1 MKKKV
6 FLLLSALFALAVFFA
21 PKQASAAEVT
31 KNGTAIEVKNPT
43 VQISGDASDL
53 YARWGITFKV
63 DIPDN
68 IDINM
73 NDTMTFKV
81 NSPVKIQSSYSFP
94 IYNKAGETVAYAEVS
109 PENGNVTVTFGP
121 YFKDHKLN
129 KNIELTVDVKW
140 EPDNRLA
147 DTTQELDF
155 NGTVVS
161 QKIDPLEGP
170 TPGEMVTKWGLQP
183 TENAEQVH
191 WWARL
196 NQSKKTLKNVEIKD
210 VWDSN
215 QTYVPGS
222 LRVELVDS
230 ENPWVSAGFLS
241 ESDYEITDTGIKVKI
256 DTTDKIIY
264 VDYIVNLVDPTKNPQ
279 NRISITAD
287 GLDSEQSTDVT
298 YTLLSGSG
306 TADGEM
312 PETTTTTT
320 TTTTTEA
327 TTTTAS
333 TTTEATTTTA
343 STTTEATTTT
353 ASTTTEAT
361 TTTASTTTEAT
372 TTTASTTTE
381 ATTTTASTTTE
392 GTTTTASTTT
402 EGTTTESTTT
412 TEATTTTASTTT
424 EGTTTEGSTTETP
437 AVPTTEEPKR
447 PELPNTGTAK
457 GFTVIIGGVL
467 VVVAATL
474 LFTRKKE
481 NQ

>member
-43 VQISGDASDL
+43 VQISGDAADL

-196 NQSKKTLKNVEIKD
+196 NAARKTLSNVEIKD

-320 TTTTTEA
+320 TTESTTESTTTTEA

-381 ATTTTASTTTE
+381 ATTTTASTTT
-392 GTTTTASTTT
+392 
-402 EGTTTESTTT
+402 
-412 TEATTTTASTTT
+412 ASTTT

-467 VVVAATL
+467 VVVAAAL

>member
-1 MKKKV
+1 MKKKL
-6 FLLLSALFALAVFFA
+6 FLLLSALFALAVFFT
-21 PKQASAAEVT
+21 PKQVSAAEVT

-43 VQISGDASDL
+43 VQISGDATDL

-129 KNIELTVDVKW
+129 KNIELKVDVKW

-196 NQSKKTLKNVEIKD
+196 NAARKTLSNVEIKD

-320 TTTTTEA
+320 TTTTTESTTESITESTTS
-327 TTTTAS
+327 TTTTES
-333 TTTEATTTTA
+333 TTESTTTTEATTTTA

-372 TTTASTTTE
+372 TTTAS
-381 ATTTTASTTTE
+381 
-392 GTTTTASTTT
+392 
-402 EGTTTESTTT
+402 
-412 TEATTTTASTTT
+412 TTTASTTT

-467 VVVAATL
+467 VVVAAAL

>member
-21 PKQASAAEVT
+21 PKQVSAAEVT

-43 VQISGDASDL
+43 VQISGDAADL

-196 NQSKKTLKNVEIKD
+196 NAARKTLSNVEIKD

-222 LRVELVDS
+222 LRVELVD
-230 ENPWVSAGFLS
+230 
-241 ESDYEITDTGIKVKI
+241 
-256 DTTDKIIY
+256 
-264 VDYIVNLVDPTKNPQ
+264 
-279 NRISITAD
+279 
-287 GLDSEQSTDVT
+287 
-298 YTLLSGSG
+298 
-306 TADGEM
+306 
-312 PETTTTTT
+312 
-320 TTTTTEA
+320 
-327 TTTTAS
+327 
-333 TTTEATTTTA
+333 
-343 STTTEATTTT
+343 
-353 ASTTTEAT
+353 
-361 TTTASTTTEAT
+361 
-372 TTTASTTTE
+372 
-381 ATTTTASTTTE
+381 
-392 GTTTTASTTT
+392 
-402 EGTTTESTTT
+402 
-412 TEATTTTASTTT
+412 
-424 EGTTTEGSTTETP
+424 
-437 AVPTTEEPKR
+437 
-447 PELPNTGTAK
+447 
-457 GFTVIIGGVL
+457 
-467 VVVAATL
+467 
-474 LFTRKKE
+474 
-481 NQ
+481 

>member
-1 MKKKV
+1 MKKKL
-6 FLLLSALFALAVFFA
+6 FLLLSALFALAVFFT

-43 VQISGDASDL
+43 VQISGDAADL

-94 IYNKAGETVAYAEVS
+94 IYNKAGDTVAYAEVS

-129 KNIELTVDVKW
+129 KNIELKVDVKW

-196 NQSKKTLKNVEIKD
+196 NAAKKTLNNIEITD

-241 ESDYEITDTGIKVKI
+241 ESDYEVTDTGIKVKI

-306 TADGEM
+306 TADGDM

-320 TTTTTEA
+320 TTTTESTTVSTTES
-327 TTTTAS
+327 TTTTS
-333 TTTEATTTTA
+333 TTT
-343 STTTEATTTT
+343 TE
-353 ASTTTEAT
+353 S
-361 TTTASTTTEAT
+361 
-372 TTTASTTTE
+372 
-381 ATTTTASTTTE
+381 
-392 GTTTTASTTT
+392 
-402 EGTTTESTTT
+402 TTESTTT

-467 VVVAATL
+467 VVVAAAL

-481 NQ
+481 NK

>member
-73 NDTMTFKV
+73 NDKMTFKV

-94 IYNKAGETVAYAEVS
+94 IYNKAGETVAAGEVS
-109 PENGNVTVTFGP
+109 PEDGTVTVTFGP

-129 KNIELTVDVKW
+129 KTVELTVDVKW

-196 NQSKKTLKNVEIKD
+196 NAARKTLSNVEIKD

-222 LRVELVDS
+222 LRVELIDS

-241 ESDYEITDTGIKVKI
+241 ESDYEVTDTGIKVKI

-306 TADGEM
+306 TADGDM

-320 TTTTTEA
+320 TTTTTESTTES
-327 TTTTAS
+327 TTTTS
-333 TTTEATTTTA
+333 TTT
-343 STTTEATTTT
+343 TE
-353 ASTTTEAT
+353 S
-361 TTTASTTTEAT
+361 
-372 TTTASTTTE
+372 
-381 ATTTTASTTTE
+381 
-392 GTTTTASTTT
+392 
-402 EGTTTESTTT
+402 TTESTTT

-467 VVVAATL
+467 VVVAAAL

-481 NQ
+481 SK

>member
-1 MKKKV
+1 MKKKL

-43 VQISGDASDL
+43 VQISGDATDL

-109 PENGNVTVTFGP
+109 PESGNVTVTFGP

-129 KNIELTVDVKW
+129 KNIELKVDVKW

-196 NQSKKTLKNVEIKD
+196 NAARKTLSNVEIKD

-241 ESDYEITDTGIKVKI
+241 ESDYEVTDTGIKVKI

-264 VDYIVNLVDPTKNPQ
+264 IDYIVNLVDPTKNPQ
-279 NRISITAD
+279 NKISITAE
-287 GLDSEQSTDVT
+287 GLDSEQSTDVI

-320 TTTTTEA
+320 TTTTTE
-327 TTTTAS
+327 S
-333 TTTEATTTTA
+333 
-343 STTTEATTTT
+343 
-353 ASTTTEAT
+353 
-361 TTTASTTTEAT
+361 
-372 TTTASTTTE
+372 
-381 ATTTTASTTTE
+381 
-392 GTTTTASTTT
+392 
-402 EGTTTESTTT
+402 
-412 TEATTTTASTTT
+412 
-424 EGTTTEGSTTETP
+424 TTEGSTTETP

-467 VVVAATL
+467 VVVAAAL

>member
-6 FLLLSALFALAVFFA
+6 LLLLSALFALVVLFA

-43 VQISGDASDL
+43 VQISGDATDL

-109 PENGNVTVTFGP
+109 PEDGTVTVTFGP
-121 YFKDHKLN
+121 YFKEHKLN
-129 KNIELTVDVKW
+129 KTVELTIDVKW
-140 EPDNRLA
+140 EPDDRLA
-147 DTTQELDF
+147 GTTQELDF

-161 QKIDPLEGP
+161 QKINPIQGP
-170 TPGEMVTKWGLQP
+170 QADEMVAKWGQQV
-183 TENAEQVH
+183 TENSEQVH

-196 NQSKKTLKNVEIKD
+196 NYSRQNLKNVEITD
-210 VWDSN
+210 VWDGN

-230 ENPWVSAGFLS
+230 NNPWVSAGFLS
-241 ESDYEITDTGIKVKI
+241 EDDYEITENGFKVKI
-256 DTTDKIIY
+256 DTTDKMIY
-264 VDYIVNLVDPTKNPQ
+264 IDYIVTLADPRKDPQ
-279 NRISITAD
+279 NKISITAE
-287 GLDSEQSTDVT
+287 GLDGEHASDVT

-306 TADGEM
+306 IADGEM

-320 TTTTTEA
+320 TESTTESTTTTAATTTTEA
-327 TTTTAS
+327 TTTTV
-333 TTTEATTTTA
+333 AT
-343 STTTEATTTT
+343 
-353 ASTTTEAT
+353 
-361 TTTASTTTEAT
+361 
-372 TTTASTTTE
+372 
-381 ATTTTASTTTE
+381 
-392 GTTTTASTTT
+392 
-402 EGTTTESTTT
+402 
-412 TEATTTTASTTT
+412 TTT
-424 EGTTTEGSTTETP
+424 EGTTTEGTTTVTP

-467 VVVAATL
+467 VVVAAAL

>member
-1 MKKKV
+1 MKKKL

-43 VQISGDASDL
+43 VQISGDAADL

-109 PENGNVTVTFGP
+109 PESGAVTVTFGP

-129 KNIELTVDVKW
+129 KNIELKVDVKW

-196 NQSKKTLKNVEIKD
+196 NAARKTLSNVEIKD

-279 NRISITAD
+279 NKISITAE

-320 TTTTTEA
+320 TTTTTESTTESTTS
-327 TTTTAS
+327 TTTTES
-333 TTTEATTTTA
+333 TTESTTTTEATTTTA

-353 ASTTTEAT
+353 ASTTTE
-361 TTTASTTTEAT
+361 S
-372 TTTASTTTE
+372 
-381 ATTTTASTTTE
+381 
-392 GTTTTASTTT
+392 
-402 EGTTTESTTT
+402 TTESTTT
-412 TEATTTTASTTT
+412 TAATTASTTT

-467 VVVAATL
+467 VVVAAAL

>member
-43 VQISGDASDL
+43 VQISGDAADL

-196 NQSKKTLKNVEIKD
+196 NAAKKTLNNIEITD

-264 VDYIVNLVDPTKNPQ
+264 VDYIVNLVDPTKNPE
-279 NRISITAD
+279 NKISITAE
-287 GLDSEQSTDVT
+287 GLDSEQSTDVI

-306 TADGEM
+306 TADGDM

-320 TTTTTEA
+320 TTTTESTTESTTTTSTTTTESTTESTTTTEA

-343 STTTEATTTT
+343 STTTASTTT
-353 ASTTTEAT
+353 AS
-361 TTTASTTTEAT
+361 
-372 TTTASTTTE
+372 
-381 ATTTTASTTTE
+381 
-392 GTTTTASTTT
+392 
-402 EGTTTESTTT
+402 
-412 TEATTTTASTTT
+412 
-424 EGTTTEGSTTETP
+424 TTTEGSTTETP

-467 VVVAATL
+467 VVVAAAL

-481 NQ
+481 NK

>member
-1 MKKKV
+1 MKKKL
-6 FLLLSALFALAVFFA
+6 FLLLSALFALTVFFA

-43 VQISGDASDL
+43 VQISGDAADL

-109 PENGNVTVTFGP
+109 PESGAVTVTFGP

-129 KNIELTVDVKW
+129 KNIELKVDVKW

-196 NQSKKTLKNVEIKD
+196 NAARKTLSNVEIKD

-287 GLDSEQSTDVT
+287 GLDSEQSTDVI

-306 TADGEM
+306 TADGDM

-320 TTTTTEA
+320 TTTTESTTVSTTESTTSTTTTESTTESTTTTEA

-333 TTTEATTTTA
+333 TTT
-343 STTTEATTTT
+343 
-353 ASTTTEAT
+353 
-361 TTTASTTTEAT
+361 
-372 TTTASTTTE
+372 
-381 ATTTTASTTTE
+381 TTASTTTE
-392 GTTTTASTTT
+392 GTT
-402 EGTTTESTTT
+402 
-412 TEATTTTASTTT
+412 TTTTASTTT

-467 VVVAATL
+467 VVVAAAL

>member
-1 MKKKV
+1 MKKKL

-73 NDTMTFKV
+73 NDKMTFKV

-94 IYNKAGETVAYAEVS
+94 IYNKAGETVAAGEVS
-109 PENGNVTVTFGP
+109 PEDGTVTVTFGP

-129 KNIELTVDVKW
+129 KTVELTVDVKW

-196 NQSKKTLKNVEIKD
+196 NAARKTLSNVEIKD

-222 LRVELVDS
+222 LRVELIDS

-241 ESDYEITDTGIKVKI
+241 ESDYEVTDTGIKVKI

-306 TADGEM
+306 TADGDM

-320 TTTTTEA
+320 TTTTESTTVSTTES
-327 TTTTAS
+327 TTTTS
-333 TTTEATTTTA
+333 TTT
-343 STTTEATTTT
+343 TE
-353 ASTTTEAT
+353 S
-361 TTTASTTTEAT
+361 
-372 TTTASTTTE
+372 
-381 ATTTTASTTTE
+381 
-392 GTTTTASTTT
+392 
-402 EGTTTESTTT
+402 TTESTTT

-467 VVVAATL
+467 VVVAAAL

-481 NQ
+481 SK

>member
-1 MKKKV
+1 MKKKL

-43 VQISGDASDL
+43 VQISGDATDL

-196 NQSKKTLKNVEIKD
+196 NAARKTLSNVEIKD

-279 NRISITAD
+279 NKISITAE

-320 TTTTTEA
+320 TTTTTESTTS
-327 TTTTAS
+327 TTTTES
-333 TTTEATTTTA
+333 TTESTTTTEATTTTA

-353 ASTTTEAT
+353 AS
-361 TTTASTTTEAT
+361 
-372 TTTASTTTE
+372 
-381 ATTTTASTTTE
+381 
-392 GTTTTASTTT
+392 
-402 EGTTTESTTT
+402 TT

-457 GFTVIIGGVL
+457 GISVIVGGVL
-467 VVVAATL
+467 VVVAAAL

>member
-1 MKKKV
+1 MKKKL
-6 FLLLSALFALAVFFA
+6 FLLLSALFALAVFFT

-43 VQISGDASDL
+43 VQISGDAADL

-94 IYNKAGETVAYAEVS
+94 ILNKAGETVAYAEVS
-109 PENGNVTVTFGP
+109 PENGNVTVKFGP

-161 QKIDPLEGP
+161 QKIDPLQGP

-196 NQSKKTLKNVEIKD
+196 NAARKTLSNVEIKD

-264 VDYIVNLVDPTKNPQ
+264 VDYIVNLVDPRKNPQ

-287 GLDSEQSTDVT
+287 GLDSEQSTDVI

-306 TADGEM
+306 TADGDM
-312 PETTTTTT
+312 PETTTT

-333 TTTEATTTTA
+333 
-343 STTTEATTTT
+343 
-353 ASTTTEAT
+353 
-361 TTTASTTTEAT
+361 
-372 TTTASTTTE
+372 
-381 ATTTTASTTTE
+381 
-392 GTTTTASTTT
+392 
-402 EGTTTESTTT
+402 TT

-467 VVVAATL
+467 VVVAAAL

-481 NQ
+481 NK

>member
-1 MKKKV
+1 MKKKL

-73 NDTMTFKV
+73 NDKMTFKV

-94 IYNKAGETVAYAEVS
+94 IYNKAGETVAAGEVS
-109 PENGNVTVTFGP
+109 PEDGTVTVTFGP

-129 KNIELTVDVKW
+129 KTVELTVDVKW

-196 NQSKKTLKNVEIKD
+196 NAARKTLSNVEIKD

-241 ESDYEITDTGIKVKI
+241 ESDYEVTDTGIKVKI

-306 TADGEM
+306 TADGDM

-320 TTTTTEA
+320 TTTTESTTVSTTES
-327 TTTTAS
+327 TTTTS
-333 TTTEATTTTA
+333 TTT
-343 STTTEATTTT
+343 TE
-353 ASTTTEAT
+353 S
-361 TTTASTTTEAT
+361 
-372 TTTASTTTE
+372 
-381 ATTTTASTTTE
+381 
-392 GTTTTASTTT
+392 
-402 EGTTTESTTT
+402 TTESTTT

-467 VVVAATL
+467 VVVAAAL

-481 NQ
+481 NK

>member
-73 NDTMTFKV
+73 NDKMTFKV

-94 IYNKAGETVAYAEVS
+94 IYNKAGETVAAGEVS
-109 PENGNVTVTFGP
+109 PEDGTVTVTFGP

-129 KNIELTVDVKW
+129 KTVELTVDVKW

-196 NQSKKTLKNVEIKD
+196 NAARKTLSNVEIKD

-222 LRVELVDS
+222 LRVELIDS

-241 ESDYEITDTGIKVKI
+241 ESDYEVTDTGIKVKI

-306 TADGEM
+306 TADGDM

-320 TTTTTEA
+320 TTTTESTTVSTTES
-327 TTTTAS
+327 TTTTS
-333 TTTEATTTTA
+333 TTT
-343 STTTEATTTT
+343 TE
-353 ASTTTEAT
+353 S
-361 TTTASTTTEAT
+361 
-372 TTTASTTTE
+372 
-381 ATTTTASTTTE
+381 
-392 GTTTTASTTT
+392 
-402 EGTTTESTTT
+402 TTESTTT

-467 VVVAATL
+467 VVVAAAL

-481 NQ
+481 SK

>member
-31 KNGTAIEVKNPT
+31 KNGTAIEVKNKT
-43 VQISGDASDL
+43 VQISVDATDL
-53 YARWGITFKV
+53 YSSWGITFKV

-73 NDTMTFKV
+73 NDKMTFKV

-94 IYNKAGETVAYAEVS
+94 IYNKAGETVAAGEVS
-109 PENGNVTVTFGP
+109 PEDGTVTVTFGP

-129 KNIELTVDVKW
+129 KTVELTVDVKW

-196 NQSKKTLKNVEIKD
+196 NAAKKTLNNIEITD

-264 VDYIVNLVDPTKNPQ
+264 VDYIVNLVAPTKNPE
-279 NRISITAD
+279 NKLSMTAE
-287 GLDSEQSTDVT
+287 GLDSEQSTDVI

-306 TADGEM
+306 TADGDM

-320 TTTTTEA
+320 TTTTESTTES
-327 TTTTAS
+327 TTTTS
-333 TTTEATTTTA
+333 TTTTESTTESTTTTEATTTTA
-343 STTTEATTTT
+343 S
-353 ASTTTEAT
+353 
-361 TTTASTTTEAT
+361 
-372 TTTASTTTE
+372 
-381 ATTTTASTTTE
+381 
-392 GTTTTASTTT
+392 
-402 EGTTTESTTT
+402 TT

-467 VVVAATL
+467 VVVAAAL

-481 NQ
+481 NK

>member
-6 FLLLSALFALAVFFA
+6 LLLLSALFALVVLFA

-31 KNGTAIEVKNPT
+31 KNGTEIEVKNPT

-68 IDINM
+68 VDINM
-73 NDTMTFKV
+73 NDTMTFKI
-81 NSPVKIQSSYSFP
+81 NSPVKIQSTYEFP
-94 IYNKAGETVAYAEVS
+94 IYNKAGEVVAAALVS
-109 PENGNVTVTFGP
+109 PDSSTVKVIFGP

-129 KNIELTVDVKW
+129 KNVELTVDVKW

-241 ESDYEITDTGIKVKI
+241 ESDYEVTDTGIKVKI

-264 VDYIVNLVDPTKNPQ
+264 IDYIVNLVDPTKNPQ
-279 NRISITAD
+279 NKISITAE
-287 GLDSEQSTDVT
+287 GLDSEQSTNVI

-320 TTTTTEA
+320 TTTTTES
-327 TTTTAS
+327 TTTTA
-333 TTTEATTTTA
+333 A
-343 STTTEATTTT
+343 
-353 ASTTTEAT
+353 
-361 TTTASTTTEAT
+361 
-372 TTTASTTTE
+372 
-381 ATTTTASTTTE
+381 TTASTTTE
-392 GTTTTASTTT
+392 GN
-402 EGTTTESTTT
+402 
-412 TEATTTTASTTT
+412 
-424 EGTTTEGSTTETP
+424 TTEGSTTETP

-467 VVVAATL
+467 VVVAAAL

>member
-43 VQISGDASDL
+43 VQISGDAADL

-196 NQSKKTLKNVEIKD
+196 NAARKTLSNVEIKD

-320 TTTTTEA
+320 TTESTTESTTTTEA

-381 ATTTTASTTTE
+381 ATTTTASTTT
-392 GTTTTASTTT
+392 
-402 EGTTTESTTT
+402 
-412 TEATTTTASTTT
+412 ASTTT

-467 VVVAATL
+467 VVIAAAL

>member
-43 VQISGDASDL
+43 VQISGDAADL

-73 NDTMTFKV
+73 NDKMTFKV

-94 IYNKAGETVAYAEVS
+94 IYNKAGETVAAGEVS
-109 PENGNVTVTFGP
+109 PEDGTVTVTFGP

-129 KNIELTVDVKW
+129 KTVELTVDVKW

-196 NQSKKTLKNVEIKD
+196 NAAKKTLNNIEITD

-264 VDYIVNLVDPTKNPQ
+264 VDYIVNLVDPTKNPE
-279 NRISITAD
+279 NKISITAE
-287 GLDSEQSTDVT
+287 GLDSEQSTDVI

-306 TADGEM
+306 TADGDM

-320 TTTTTEA
+320 ESTTESTTTTSTTTTE
-327 TTTTAS
+327 S
-333 TTTEATTTTA
+333 
-343 STTTEATTTT
+343 
-353 ASTTTEAT
+353 
-361 TTTASTTTEAT
+361 
-372 TTTASTTTE
+372 
-381 ATTTTASTTTE
+381 
-392 GTTTTASTTT
+392 
-402 EGTTTESTTT
+402 TTESTTT

-467 VVVAATL
+467 VVVAAAL

-481 NQ
+481 NK

>member
-43 VQISGDASDL
+43 VQISGDAADL

-109 PENGNVTVTFGP
+109 PESGAVTVTFGP

-129 KNIELTVDVKW
+129 KNIELKVDVKW

-196 NQSKKTLKNVEIKD
+196 NAARKTLSNVEIKD

-222 LRVELVDS
+222 LRVELIDS
-230 ENPWVSAGFLS
+230 EDPWVSAGFLS
-241 ESDYEITDTGIKVKI
+241 ESDYEVTDTGIKVKI

-306 TADGEM
+306 TADGDM

-320 TTTTTEA
+320 TTTTESTTVSTTES
-327 TTTTAS
+327 TTTTPT
-333 TTTEATTTTA
+333 TTTE
-343 STTTEATTTT
+343 S
-353 ASTTTEAT
+353 
-361 TTTASTTTEAT
+361 
-372 TTTASTTTE
+372 
-381 ATTTTASTTTE
+381 
-392 GTTTTASTTT
+392 
-402 EGTTTESTTT
+402 TTESTTT

-467 VVVAATL
+467 VVVAAAL

-481 NQ
+481 SK

>member
-1 MKKKV
+1 MKKKL

-43 VQISGDASDL
+43 VQISGDAADL

-109 PENGNVTVTFGP
+109 PESGAVTVTFGP

-129 KNIELTVDVKW
+129 KNIELKVDVKW

-196 NQSKKTLKNVEIKD
+196 NAARKTLSNVEIKD

-279 NRISITAD
+279 NKISITAE

-320 TTTTTEA
+320 TTTTTESTTESTTS
-327 TTTTAS
+327 TTTTES
-333 TTTEATTTTA
+333 TTESTTTTEATTTTA

-353 ASTTTEAT
+353 ASTTTE
-361 TTTASTTTEAT
+361 S
-372 TTTASTTTE
+372 
-381 ATTTTASTTTE
+381 
-392 GTTTTASTTT
+392 
-402 EGTTTESTTT
+402 TTESTTT
-412 TEATTTTASTTT
+412 TAATTASTTT

-467 VVVAATL
+467 VVIAAAL

>member
-21 PKQASAAEVT
+21 PKQASAAEVI

-43 VQISGDASDL
+43 VQISGDAADL

-81 NSPVKIQSSYSFP
+81 NSPVKIQTSYSFP

-196 NQSKKTLKNVEIKD
+196 NAAKKTLNNIEITD

-264 VDYIVNLVDPTKNPQ
+264 VDYIVNLVDPTKNPE
-279 NRISITAD
+279 NKISITAE
-287 GLDSEQSTDVT
+287 GLDSEQSTDVI

-306 TADGEM
+306 TADGDM

-320 TTTTTEA
+320 TTTTESTTESTTTTSTTTTESTTESTTTTEA

-343 STTTEATTTT
+343 ST
-353 ASTTTEAT
+353 
-361 TTTASTTTEAT
+361 
-372 TTTASTTTE
+372 
-381 ATTTTASTTTE
+381 
-392 GTTTTASTTT
+392 
-402 EGTTTESTTT
+402 
-412 TEATTTTASTTT
+412 
-424 EGTTTEGSTTETP
+424 
-437 AVPTTEEPKR
+437 TTEEPKR

-467 VVVAATL
+467 VVVAAAL

-481 NQ
+481 NK

>member
-94 IYNKAGETVAYAEVS
+94 IYNKAGETVAYAELS

-196 NQSKKTLKNVEIKD
+196 NAARKTLSNVEIKD

-279 NRISITAD
+279 NKISITAE
-287 GLDSEQSTDVT
+287 GLDSEQSTDVI

-306 TADGEM
+306 TADGDM

-320 TTTTTEA
+320 TTTTESTTESTTS
-327 TTTTAS
+327 TTTTES
-333 TTTEATTTTA
+333 TTE
-343 STTTEATTTT
+343 ST
-353 ASTTTEAT
+353 
-361 TTTASTTTEAT
+361 
-372 TTTASTTTE
+372 TTTE

-402 EGTTTESTTT
+402 G
-412 TEATTTTASTTT
+412 
-424 EGTTTEGSTTETP
+424 GTTTEGSTTETP

-467 VVVAATL
+467 VVVAAAL

>member
-6 FLLLSALFALAVFFA
+6 LLLLSALFALVVLFA

-31 KNGTAIEVKNPT
+31 KNGTEIEVKNPT

-68 IDINM
+68 VDINM
-73 NDTMTFKV
+73 NDTMTFKI
-81 NSPVKIQSSYSFP
+81 NSPVKIQSTYEFP
-94 IYNKAGETVAYAEVS
+94 IYNKAGEVVAAALVS
-109 PENGNVTVTFGP
+109 PDSSTVKVIFGP

-129 KNIELTVDVKW
+129 KNVELTVDVKW

-196 NQSKKTLKNVEIKD
+196 NAARKTLSNVEIKD

-241 ESDYEITDTGIKVKI
+241 ESDYEVTDTGIKVKI

-287 GLDSEQSTDVT
+287 GLDSEQSTDVI

-306 TADGEM
+306 TADGDM

-320 TTTTTEA
+320 TTTTESTTES
-327 TTTTAS
+327 TTTTS
-333 TTTEATTTTA
+333 TTT
-343 STTTEATTTT
+343 TE
-353 ASTTTEAT
+353 S
-361 TTTASTTTEAT
+361 
-372 TTTASTTTE
+372 
-381 ATTTTASTTTE
+381 
-392 GTTTTASTTT
+392 
-402 EGTTTESTTT
+402 TTESTTT

-424 EGTTTEGSTTETP
+424 EGSTTEGSTTETP

-467 VVVAATL
+467 VVVAAAL

-481 NQ
+481 NK

>member
-1 MKKKV
+1 MKKKL
-6 FLLLSALFALAVFFA
+6 FLLLSALFALTVFFA

-43 VQISGDASDL
+43 VQISGDAADL

-109 PENGNVTVTFGP
+109 PESGAVTVTFGP

-129 KNIELTVDVKW
+129 KNIELKVDVKW

-196 NQSKKTLKNVEIKD
+196 NAARKTLSNVEIKD

-320 TTTTTEA
+320 TTTTTESTTESTTSTTTTESTTESTTTTEA

-333 TTTEATTTTA
+333 TTEATTTTA

-392 GTTTTASTTT
+392 GTTT
-402 EGTTTESTTT
+402 
-412 TEATTTTASTTT
+412 
-424 EGTTTEGSTTETP
+424 EGSTTETP

-457 GFTVIIGGVL
+457 GISVIVGGVL
-467 VVVAATL
+467 VVVAAAL

>member
-109 PENGNVTVTFGP
+109 PESGAVTVTFGP

-129 KNIELTVDVKW
+129 KNIELKVDVKW

-161 QKIDPLEGP
+161 QKINPLEGP

-196 NQSKKTLKNVEIKD
+196 NAARKTLSNVEIKD

-279 NRISITAD
+279 NRISITAE
-287 GLDSEQSTDVT
+287 GLDSEQSTDVI

-306 TADGEM
+306 TADGDM

-320 TTTTTEA
+320 TTTTESTTESTTS
-327 TTTTAS
+327 TTTTES
-333 TTTEATTTTA
+333 TTE
-343 STTTEATTTT
+343 ST
-353 ASTTTEAT
+353 
-361 TTTASTTTEAT
+361 
-372 TTTASTTTE
+372 TTTE

-402 EGTTTESTTT
+402 G
-412 TEATTTTASTTT
+412 
-424 EGTTTEGSTTETP
+424 GTTTEGSTTETP

-467 VVVAATL
+467 VVVAAAL

>member
-1 MKKKV
+1 MKKKL

-73 NDTMTFKV
+73 NDKMTFKV

-94 IYNKAGETVAYAEVS
+94 IYNKAGETVAAGEVS
-109 PENGNVTVTFGP
+109 PEDGTVTVTFGP

-129 KNIELTVDVKW
+129 KTVELTVDVKW

-196 NQSKKTLKNVEIKD
+196 NAARKTLSNVEIKD

-241 ESDYEITDTGIKVKI
+241 ESDYEVTDTGIKVKI

-279 NRISITAD
+279 NRISIIAD

-306 TADGEM
+306 TADGDM

-320 TTTTTEA
+320 TTTTESTTVSTTES
-327 TTTTAS
+327 TTTTS
-333 TTTEATTTTA
+333 TTT
-343 STTTEATTTT
+343 TE
-353 ASTTTEAT
+353 S
-361 TTTASTTTEAT
+361 
-372 TTTASTTTE
+372 
-381 ATTTTASTTTE
+381 
-392 GTTTTASTTT
+392 
-402 EGTTTESTTT
+402 TTESTTT

-467 VVVAATL
+467 VVVAAAL

-481 NQ
+481 NK

>member
-73 NDTMTFKV
+73 NDKMTFKV

-94 IYNKAGETVAYAEVS
+94 IYNKAGETVAAGEVS
-109 PENGNVTVTFGP
+109 PEDGTVTVTFGP

-129 KNIELTVDVKW
+129 KTVELTVDVKW

-196 NQSKKTLKNVEIKD
+196 NAARKTLSNVEIKD

-222 LRVELVDS
+222 LRVELIDS

-241 ESDYEITDTGIKVKI
+241 ESDYEVTDTGIKVKI

-306 TADGEM
+306 TADGDM

-320 TTTTTEA
+320 TTTTESTTVSTTES
-327 TTTTAS
+327 TTTTS
-333 TTTEATTTTA
+333 TTT
-343 STTTEATTTT
+343 TE
-353 ASTTTEAT
+353 S
-361 TTTASTTTEAT
+361 
-372 TTTASTTTE
+372 
-381 ATTTTASTTTE
+381 
-392 GTTTTASTTT
+392 
-402 EGTTTESTTT
+402 TTESTTT
-412 TEATTTTASTTT
+412 TEATTASTTT

-467 VVVAATL
+467 VVVAAAL

-481 NQ
+481 SK

>member
-43 VQISGDASDL
+43 VQISGDAADL

-196 NQSKKTLKNVEIKD
+196 NAARKTLSNVEIKD

-320 TTTTTEA
+320 TTESTTESTTTTEATTTTASTTKEA

-372 TTTASTTTE
+372 TTTAS
-381 ATTTTASTTTE
+381 
-392 GTTTTASTTT
+392 
-402 EGTTTESTTT
+402 
-412 TEATTTTASTTT
+412 TTTASTTT

-467 VVVAATL
+467 VVVAAAL

>member
-6 FLLLSALFALAVFFA
+6 FLLLSALFALAVFFT

-43 VQISGDASDL
+43 VQISGDAADL

-109 PENGNVTVTFGP
+109 PENGNVKVTFGP

-129 KNIELTVDVKW
+129 KNIELKVDVKW

-196 NQSKKTLKNVEIKD
+196 NAARKTLSNVEIKD

-241 ESDYEITDTGIKVKI
+241 ESDYEVTDTGIKVKI

-264 VDYIVNLVDPTKNPQ
+264 VDYIVNLVDPTKNPE
-279 NRISITAD
+279 NKISITAD

-306 TADGEM
+306 TADGDM

-320 TTTTTEA
+320 TTTTESTTVSTTES
-327 TTTTAS
+327 TTTTS
-333 TTTEATTTTA
+333 TTT
-343 STTTEATTTT
+343 TE
-353 ASTTTEAT
+353 S
-361 TTTASTTTEAT
+361 
-372 TTTASTTTE
+372 
-381 ATTTTASTTTE
+381 
-392 GTTTTASTTT
+392 
-402 EGTTTESTTT
+402 TTESTTT

-467 VVVAATL
+467 VVVAAAL

-481 NQ
+481 NK

>member
-1 MKKKV
+1 MKKKL
-6 FLLLSALFALAVFFA
+6 FLLLSALFALAVFFT
-21 PKQASAAEVT
+21 PKQVSAAEVT

-43 VQISGDASDL
+43 VQISGDATDL

-241 ESDYEITDTGIKVKI
+241 ESDYEITETGFKVKI

-279 NRISITAD
+279 NKISITAE

-320 TTTTTEA
+320 TTTTTES
-327 TTTTAS
+327 TTEST

-343 STTTEATTTT
+343 S
-353 ASTTTEAT
+353 
-361 TTTASTTTEAT
+361 
-372 TTTASTTTE
+372 
-381 ATTTTASTTTE
+381 
-392 GTTTTASTTT
+392 
-402 EGTTTESTTT
+402 TT

-467 VVVAATL
+467 VVVAAAL

>member
-1 MKKKV
+1 MKKKL
-6 FLLLSALFALAVFFA
+6 FLLLSALFALAVFFT

-43 VQISGDASDL
+43 VQISGDAADL

-109 PENGNVTVTFGP
+109 PESGAVTVTFGP

-129 KNIELTVDVKW
+129 KNIELKVDVKW

-196 NQSKKTLKNVEIKD
+196 NAARKTLSNVEIKD

-320 TTTTTEA
+320 TTTTTESTTESITESTTESTTS
-327 TTTTAS
+327 TTTTES
-333 TTTEATTTTA
+333 TTESTTTTEATTTTA
-343 STTTEATTTT
+343 STTTEA
-353 ASTTTEAT
+353 
-361 TTTASTTTEAT
+361 
-372 TTTASTTTE
+372 
-381 ATTTTASTTTE
+381 
-392 GTTTTASTTT
+392 
-402 EGTTTESTTT
+402 
-412 TEATTTTASTTT
+412 TTTASTTT

-457 GFTVIIGGVL
+457 GFTVIIGGVI
-467 VVVAATL
+467 VVVAAAL